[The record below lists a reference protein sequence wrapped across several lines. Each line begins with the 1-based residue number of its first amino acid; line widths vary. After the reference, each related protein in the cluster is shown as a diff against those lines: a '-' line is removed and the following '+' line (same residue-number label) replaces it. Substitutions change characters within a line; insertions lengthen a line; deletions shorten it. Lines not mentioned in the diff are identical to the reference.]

1 MSQIAS
7 RPASSS
13 PIAASGRFQRW
24 LNRDGWKRL
33 VAGIPYFWLLV
44 FFLAPFFIVSVI
56 SVSKFTYSI
65 PPFTIPSNWAEL
77 KANFNINFGY
87 IINDSLYYTGYLN
100 SIKIAAISTVFCLLL
115 GYPMAYGIARSSGS
129 TRNILLLL
137 VILPFWT
144 SFLLRIYAWI
154 GLLGNNGTINNLLL
168 YLGIIDHPIQ
178 MMNTDFAV
186 YIGIVYS
193 YLPFMILPLYAN
205 LERLDTS
212 LTEAAMDLGSSPSRT
227 FLDVTLPLS
236 IPGIIAGSMLVF
248 IPATG
253 EYVIPVLLG
262 AGDSPMIGRVLY
274 DEFSLNTD
282 WPVASAVAVVLLML
296 LVVPIM
302 MFNHYQ
308 AKAEGFE

>member
-1 MSQIAS
+1 MSELAS
-7 RPASSS
+7 RDVVSPARQT
-13 PIAASGRFQRW
+13 SGFQRW
-24 LNRDGWKRL
+24 LNRDGWRKI
-33 VAGIPYFWLLV
+33 VAGIPFFWLLL
-44 FFLAPFFIVSVI
+44 FFLTPFFIVMVI
-56 SVSKFTYSI
+56 AVSEAAYSI
-65 PPFTIPSNWAEL
+65 PPFKIPFTWDAL
-77 KANFNINFGY
+77 TANISTNFGY
-87 IINDSLYYTGYLN
+87 LINDSLYYTGYLN
-100 SIKIAAISTVFCLLL
+100 SLKIAAISTVFCLLL
-115 GYPMAYGIARSSGS
+115 GYPMAYGIARSSGA

-154 GLLGNNGTINNLLL
+154 GLLGTNGTINNVLLAI
-168 YLGIIDHPIQ
+168 GIIDEPLK

-205 LERLDTS
+205 LERLDNT
-212 LTEAAMDLGSSPSRT
+212 LTEAAMDLGSTPTRT

-236 IPGIIAGSMLVF
+236 IPGIVAGSMLVF

-262 AGDSPMIGRVLY
+262 AGDSPMIGRVLF
-274 DEFSLNTD
+274 DEFFLNTD
-282 WPVASAVAVVLLML
+282 WPVASAVAIVLLML

-302 MFNHYQ
+302 IFNHYQ
-308 AKAEGFE
+308 ASAEGIE

>member
-1 MSQIAS
+1 MSDLAS
-7 RPASSS
+7 RDVGPPAKQM
-13 PIAASGRFQRW
+13 SGFQRW
-24 LNRDGWKRL
+24 LNRNGWRQI

-44 FFLAPFFIVSVI
+44 FFLTPFVIVMVI
-56 SVSKFTYSI
+56 AVSEAAYSI
-65 PPFTIPSNWAEL
+65 PPFKIPFTWEAL
-77 KANFNINFGY
+77 KANVATNFGY
-87 IINDSLYYTGYLN
+87 LINDSLYYTGYLN
-100 SIKIAAISTVFCLLL
+100 SLKIAAISTVLCLLL
-115 GYPMAYGIARSSGS
+115 GYPMAYGIARSSGA

-154 GLLGNNGTINNLLL
+154 GLLGTNGTINNVLLAI
-168 YLGIIDHPIQ
+168 GIIDEPLK

-205 LERLDTS
+205 LERLDNT
-212 LTEAAMDLGSSPSRT
+212 LNEAAMDLGSRPMRT
-227 FLDVTLPLS
+227 FLDITLPLS
-236 IPGIIAGSMLVF
+236 VPGIVAGSMLVF

-262 AGDSPMIGRVLY
+262 TGSSPMIGRVLF
-274 DEFSLNTD
+274 DEFFLNTD
-282 WPVASAVAVVLLML
+282 WPVASAVAIVLLML

-302 MFNHYQ
+302 IFNHYQ
-308 AKAEGFE
+308 AKAEGVE

>member
-1 MSQIAS
+1 MVIAVS
-7 RPASSS
+7 E
-13 PIAASGRFQRW
+13 AA
-24 LNRDGWKRL
+24 
-33 VAGIPYFWLLV
+33 
-44 FFLAPFFIVSVI
+44 
-56 SVSKFTYSI
+56 YSI
-65 PPFTIPSNWAEL
+65 PPFKIPLTWDAL
-77 KANFNINFGY
+77 KANISTNFGY
-87 IINDSLYYTGYLN
+87 LINDSLYYTGYLN
-100 SIKIAAISTVFCLLL
+100 SLKIAAISTVFCLLL
-115 GYPMAYGIARSSGS
+115 GYPMAYGIARSSGA

-154 GLLGNNGTINNLLL
+154 GLLGTNGTINNVLLAI
-168 YLGIIDHPIQ
+168 GIIDEPLQ

-205 LERLDTS
+205 LERLDNT
-212 LTEAAMDLGSSPSRT
+212 LTEAAMDLGSTPART

-236 IPGIIAGSMLVF
+236 IPGIVAGSMLVF

-262 AGDSPMIGRVLY
+262 AGDSPMIGRVLF
-274 DEFSLNTD
+274 DEFFLNTD
-282 WPVASAVAVVLLML
+282 WPVASAVAIVLLML

-302 MFNHYQ
+302 IFNHYQ
-308 AKAEGFE
+308 ARAEGFE

>member
-1 MSQIAS
+1 MSELAGKS
-7 RPASSS
+7 VSSS
-13 PIAASGRFQRW
+13 ATQRSGFQRW
-24 LNRDGWKRL
+24 LNRNGWRKI
-33 VAGIPYFWLLV
+33 VAGIPYFWLLL
-44 FFLAPFFIVSVI
+44 FFLAPFFIVMVI
-56 SVSKFTYSI
+56 AVSEAAYSI
-65 PPFTIPSNWAEL
+65 PPFKIPFSWEAL
-77 KANFNINFGY
+77 QANIATNFGY
-87 IINDSLYYTGYLN
+87 LINDSLYYTGYLN
-100 SIKIAAISTVFCLLL
+100 SLKIAAISTVFCLLL
-115 GYPMAYGIARSSGS
+115 GYPMAYGIARSSGA

-154 GLLGNNGTINNLLL
+154 GLLGTNGTINNVLLAI
-168 YLGIIDHPIQ
+168 GIIDEPLQ

-205 LERLDTS
+205 LERLDNT
-212 LTEAAMDLGSSPSRT
+212 LTEAAMDLGSTPART

-236 IPGIIAGSMLVF
+236 VPGIVAGSMLVF

-262 AGDSPMIGRVLY
+262 TGSSPMIGRVLF
-274 DEFSLNTD
+274 DEFFLNTD
-282 WPVASAVAVVLLML
+282 WPVASAVAIVLLLL

-308 AKAEGFE
+308 ARAEGVE